1 MKLNKSK
8 ISIVFALVLCMVI
21 SIAMPIMSS
30 ADESDLYANKRE
42 LDVENVVNPVQ
53 GMIDYIGDTGKEI
66 TMSLRK
72 MNPDGSLTYE
82 EGTPAPTATG
92 TITEILT
99 DLLEAYKADP
109 SDGTLADLAQVVE
122 NYFWS
127 GDDAHDV
134 FMTDT
139 LFSYFCTFCDN
150 MIRLG
155 DEEGFFSYDKDE
167 NGEKDDYWCDYPYVQ
182 DENGNDTDELA
193 IAKRSP
199 AQLVE
204 HILAVDSSLYVKGM
218 AISDYEDE
226 VKALEANMNN
236 AENAAGAYEA
246 LYELIDFLNEK
257 CMLKAY
263 LGFEIVLDK
272 MELQTANT
280 TGDAVEL
287 ETLAFMLDFGRSEFE
302 SEADGYLNY
311 TPAGFAQYRPAGQA
325 ASFVDDANTA
335 TTRLNSYIEELGAIS
350 DSYEATVTTPT
361 DFSSVQEKIDLLN
374 NGLNNGESEDGGNTP
389 TPGGDTNQDGKSGDN
404 GNDGPANTSD
414 MSVAIYGIV
423 ALVCAGLVT
432 VLVAAKKIYNK

>member
-1 MKLNKSK
+1 
-8 ISIVFALVLCMVI
+8 
-21 SIAMPIMSS
+21 
-30 ADESDLYANKRE
+30 
-42 LDVENVVNPVQ
+42 
-53 GMIDYIGDTGKEI
+53 
-66 TMSLRK
+66 
-72 MNPDGSLTYE
+72 
-82 EGTPAPTATG
+82 
-92 TITEILT
+92 
-99 DLLEAYKADP
+99 
-109 SDGTLADLAQVVE
+109 
-122 NYFWS
+122 
-127 GDDAHDV
+127 
-134 FMTDT
+134 
-139 LFSYFCTFCDN
+139 
-150 MIRLG
+150 
-155 DEEGFFSYDKDE
+155 
-167 NGEKDDYWCDYPYVQ
+167 
-182 DENGNDTDELA
+182 
-193 IAKRSP
+193 
-199 AQLVE
+199 
-204 HILAVDSSLYVKGM
+204 M

-263 LGFEIVLDK
+263 LGFDIVLDK

-280 TGDAVEL
+280 TGDAAEL

-374 NGLNNGESEDGGNTP
+374 NGLDNGGSENGGDTPDP
-389 TPGGDTNQDGKSGDN
+389 TPGEDINSGDN